1 MKFPNASISTSR
13 HPPLAHTSGSQSQIW
28 IGGLLYVDDLAL
40 ISTCPRELQ
49 EMLHACQLWSIRNR
63 MQINT
68 EKTKMMA
75 FFETPATLRLRGG
88 RHQPS
93 PSLPPFHIYAPYP
106 SLHPRSLLIREVLQF
121 EYLGLL
127 LDPKLSMHLAAL
139 NAITKATKGH
149 ALTQSVSYSMR
160 YDRKQSQLSP
170 IQSLGLWKSVVLP
183 HFLQNLRY
191 IHRESDLAKMQTS
204 LNKSL
209 ARTLHVYGH
218 HTALLADAGIPP
230 LYLTRMVHLAQLHF
244 SGGDSRDG
252 LGRKYFLLPT
262 R

>member
-1 MKFPNASISTSR
+1 MDFHKPR
-13 HPPLAHTSGSQSQIW
+13 LW
-28 IGGLLYVDDLAL
+28 IGESWD
-40 ISTCPRELQ
+40 C
-49 EMLHACQLWSIRNR
+49 
-63 MQINT
+63 
-68 EKTKMMA
+68 
-75 FFETPATLRLRGG
+75 
-88 RHQPS
+88 
-93 PSLPPFHIYAPYP
+93 FHIYAPYP
-106 SLHPRSLLIREVLQF
+106 LLHPRSLLIREVYQF

-139 NAITKATKGH
+139 NAITKAAKGH

-218 HTALLADAGIPP
+218 HTALLADTGIPP

-244 SGGDSRDG
+244 RLSKTHTLTIPGLLFSRSTSST
-252 LGRKYFLLPT
+252 FL
-262 R
+262 